1 MGVGGFVVSP
11 YWCSLLSL
19 LCCVFLQHVFYN
31 IMRMSLVLHVG
42 VVGTVGCVQLTSRGC
57 MLCWALCAGAY
68 NLRSAS
74 GLNTQKIYYE
84 MEYGTDT
91 ECLVQQRTEI
101 LQKIPLQQTELVAF
115 REHHTFPF
123 QCCEKNLLEK
133 TGGSTMLWVQKPYN
147 VLVVVWFCCCC
158 CCIFFLLW

>member
-1 MGVGGFVVSP
+1 MLVFSTIIVG
-11 YWCSLLSL
+11 CM

-115 REHHTFPF
+115 REHRTSIPPFP
-123 QCCEKNLLEK
+123 
-133 TGGSTMLWVQKPYN
+133 MLWKKPSWAEHN
-147 VLVVVWFCCCC
+147 AVSPETIQCTCCCL
-158 CCIFFLLW
+158 IMLLLLL